1 MPTIT
6 PPACAA
12 KPAAR
17 RWPPIAAPVMVGMVA
32 VELWLHRCVRLARI
46 DVMRGRSALLNE
58 DYCRCT
64 LVVGLTR
71 LPARLAGATWPPGFT
86 HCLAPHPPPT
96 PLPLG
101 EGIAV
106 ALLRDVPGAHCPT
119 QNWCL
124 LHT

>member
-46 DVMRGRSALLNE
+46 DVMRGRSALLTE

-71 LPARLAGATWPPGFT
+71 FT

-96 PLPLG
+96 SLPLG

-106 ALLRDVPGAHCPT
+106 ALLRDVPGAHCPA